1 MRHLRHVS
9 GGDGTSPRQCASRT
23 LQSTHF
29 LLNSQRVNNT
39 IALPH
44 NYHFPVVDILQIFA
58 RFFVV
63 RRVLKCRKAIRSLPL
78 SASLCAVLLLPSCTP
93 LLTGIP
99 LRQVRLP
106 QAHLSQSPAPQ
117 YFSPLQNAEYVS
129 KAATIL
135 VRYGPILSAHDIDG
149 LKFQIQGSR
158 SNDHAGQTILAD
170 DHKTVIFK
178 PDNPFTPGERV
189 TVSVGSLILD
199 EETSYPA
206 FSYTFTVA
214 INQQPGTPG
223 SSSLAAPPVP
233 EKPPRSA
240 FPDFLTVPQDIPHYT
255 VSKTSPGSE
264 EGYLFVAPFYWT
276 KAKVGSYLLI
286 LNGQGQLVYYQ
297 SVADA
302 LDAWD
307 FKEQPNGLI
316 SYYDQKHATFLLR
329 DSHYQMV
336 DTYGAGDGYEA
347 DLHDFQFLPNGN
359 ALLMAY
365 DAETVDM
372 SRIVL
377 GGKKDATVTG
387 VVIQELDPSKN
398 VIFEWRSWDHFS
410 FFDSTSS
417 LMDQKIDLVHGN
429 SLALSTDGNLLL
441 SSRNLSE
448 ITKINL
454 QTGDVI
460 WRMGGKANMFTFT
473 NSQPFAYQHD
483 VRQLPNGNVTVFDN
497 QGTPEAPMPSWGM
510 EYKINEADKTV
521 TQVWGFTDPLPVFAT
536 YMGNAQ
542 RLPNGNTLLSW
553 GAPFTKKGYGF
564 VSVTEVTPD
573 HHILFELTFDQP
585 YVSYRAFR
593 SAWRGYPDTLPALA
607 AKVNAKGITLGYSW
621 NGDTEAVAYKVYGGD
636 SVRSLGLIEEK
647 TKADFETQSH
657 LTGLPE
663 RECYFQ
669 VAAMDQNGHELAR
682 SKVISTD
689 RASCPVGP

>member
-1 MRHLRHVS
+1 M
-9 GGDGTSPRQCASRT
+9 
-23 LQSTHF
+23 
-29 LLNSQRVNNT
+29 
-39 IALPH
+39 
-44 NYHFPVVDILQIFA
+44 
-58 RFFVV
+58 
-63 RRVLKCRKAIRSLPL
+63 KCRKAIKFLFL

-93 LLTGIP
+93 LLRGVP
-99 LRQVRLP
+99 LHQASLP
-106 QAHLSQSPAPQ
+106 QAHLSQSLAPQ

-135 VRYGPILSAHDIDG
+135 VRYGPLLSDHDIDG
-149 LKFQIQGSR
+149 LKFQIRGSR
-158 SNDHAGQTILAD
+158 SKDHAGQTILAD
-170 DHKTVIFK
+170 DHKTIIFK
-178 PDNPFTPGERV
+178 PDSPFTPGERV

-199 EETSYPA
+199 DETSYPA

-233 EKPPRSA
+233 ENPPKSA
-240 FPDFLTVPQDIPHYT
+240 FADFLTVPQDIPHYT
-255 VSKTSPGSE
+255 LSKASPGSE
-264 EGYLFVAPFYWT
+264 EGYIFVAPFYWT

-286 LNGQGQLVYYQ
+286 LNGQGQLIYYQ
-297 SVADA
+297 SVANA

-307 FKEQPNGLI
+307 FKVQPNGLI
-316 SYYDQKHATFLLR
+316 SYYDQKDSTFLLMN
-329 DSHYQMV
+329 SHYQMV
-336 DTYGAGDGYEA
+336 DTYEAGDGYEA
-347 DLHDFQFLPNGN
+347 DLHDFQLLPNGN
-359 ALLMAY
+359 ALLMVY

-410 FFDSTSS
+410 FFDSLSG

-429 SLALSTDGNLLL
+429 SVALSTDGNLLL

-483 VRQLPNGNVTVFDN
+483 VRQLPNGNITVFNN
-497 QGTPEAPMPSWGM
+497 QGTPEAPQRSWGV
-510 EYKINEADKTV
+510 EYKIDEAEKTV
-521 TQVWGFTDPLPVFAT
+521 TQVWRFTDTLPVFAT

-542 RLPNGNTLLSW
+542 RLPDGNTLLSW
-553 GAPFTKKGYGF
+553 GAPFTKNGYAF
-564 VSVTEVTPD
+564 LSVTEVTPD
-573 HHILFELTFDQP
+573 NHTIFELAFDQP

-593 SAWRGYPDTLPALA
+593 SPWRGYPDTLPALVG
-607 AKVNAKGITLGYSW
+607 KVNGKGITLGYSW
-621 NGDTEAVAYKVYGGD
+621 NGDTEAAAYRVYGGE
-636 SVRSLGLIEEK
+636 SVRSLGLIEQK
-647 TKADFETQSH
+647 TKTDFETQSH

-669 VAAMDQNGHELAR
+669 VAAMDQSGHELAR
-682 SKVISTD
+682 SRVISTD
-689 RASCPVGP
+689 RVRCPVAP